1 MNPEGD
7 GIDLVV
13 PTESC
18 YLCGTHGDVL
28 YAQLRDYLYDA
39 PGVWSI
45 RACGNTACRLLWLD
59 PQPTAKMIPRL
70 YTNYFTHRSDSEA
83 TEVVAYRRP
92 LLAWAHGPLRELN
105 RLFGFVSFES
115 FRVERRLGLYLG
127 APPRPGARLLDVG
140 CGAGDLLSLM
150 RRKGWDVEGQDID
163 AEATTNAVRK
173 HDLKIHAVPLEDI
186 PVEPGSFD
194 AITMNHVIEH
204 VIDPR
209 RTLERCHALLRP
221 GGILALAT
229 VNRDSWCHARF
240 REHWRG
246 LEIPRHLWVFTCGSM
261 NAVISGAG
269 FGATKVWDTADGTTF
284 FYHESQLI
292 QDRALRGGQ
301 DEQARFRSHVSRALF
316 GRLRPLTSV
325 VQRGQGEELFAHARK
340 PGTDRR
346 P

>member
-1 MNPEGD
+1 VICD
-7 GIDLVV
+7 
-13 PTESC
+13 
-18 YLCGTHGDVL
+18 
-28 YAQLRDYLYDA
+28 DA
-39 PGVWSI
+39 A
-45 RACGNTACRLLWLD
+45 RAAAICHIAGKN
-59 PQPTAKMIPRL
+59 
-70 YTNYFTHRSDSEA
+70 
-83 TEVVAYRRP
+83 
-92 LLAWAHGPLRELN
+92 
-105 RLFGFVSFES
+105 LF
-115 FRVERRLGLYLG
+115 Y
-127 APPRPGARLLDVG
+127 ARLPDVKG
-140 CGAGDLLSLM
+140 TAGT
-150 RRKGWDVEGQDID
+150 
-163 AEATTNAVRK
+163 A
-173 HDLKIHAVPLEDI
+173 
-186 PVEPGSFD
+186 
-194 AITMNHVIEH
+194 AIMSDEVLRARPAYEWTLNHVIEH

-209 RTLERCHALLRP
+209 RMLERCYALLRP

-246 LEIPRHLWVFTCGSM
+246 LEVPRHLWIFTRDSM
-261 NAVISGAG
+261 DAVISGAG

-340 PGTDRR
+340 LGTDPR